1 MVPRGGVR
9 EDHDRHRRF
18 RHIHV
23 HDARGGGGVTAACGR
38 GRTRGKT
45 PTSKKMTF
53 DGNDSIY
60 GIGDIGSIDYIDRRG
75 WVLCCP
81 RKSGTLQDNGFA
93 LGIPKTVRVGG
104 GVLSGNVG
112 CDAAKCG
119 VSLLPLRFPSI
130 CSRRS

>member
-9 EDHDRHRRF
+9 EDNDRHRRF

-38 GRTRGKT
+38 GRRRTEP

-53 DGNDSIY
+53 DGIDSMY
-60 GIGDIGSIDYIDRRG
+60 GIGDIGSIANIARSGG

-81 RKSGTLQDNGFA
+81 RKSGTLEDNGFA
-93 LGIPKTVRVGG
+93 LGVPKTVRVGVG
-104 GVLSGNVG
+104 VLVLSGNV
-112 CDAAKCG
+112 
-119 VSLLPLRFPSI
+119 
-130 CSRRS
+130 